1 MRTLRWWCLL
11 PHATWVD
18 RWRWIGFFF
27 RVYSTT
33 QTITTY
39 AYSPLYGHTYT
50 NKLRHSQHT
59 HTHPS
64 MNMQTI
70 ASITPLN
77 PEKFAPIG
85 SRTHDLRLAPIGSQT
100 QNLRCY
106 WNFCNHHATDPFA
119 MNWPFWRHSPLNHLK
134 FARYW
139 NLHWILFTKTFHVVV
154 PAYIL

>member
-1 MRTLRWWCLL
+1 MPRRLSSLFEWWPRCEPCGGGVSFRMPRGLIAEDEL
-11 PHATWVD
+11 A
-18 RWRWIGFFF
+18 FFF

-33 QTITTY
+33 QTIITY
-39 AYSPLYGHTYT
+39 AYSPIYGHTYA

-85 SRTHDLRLAPIGSQT
+85 SRTHDIRLAPIGSQT

-134 FARYW
+134 FARY
-139 NLHWILFTKTFHVVV
+139 
-154 PAYIL
+154 